1 MCESVAH
8 ITLIIC
14 NCRGCKKYPRTTK
27 YTDTWD
33 SQLQTA
39 GLRKKGGC
47 QYWSVQKS
55 SDMRKLQQKRDRKK
69 RPKKVT
75 KKK

>member
-39 GLRKKGGC
+39 DLRKKGGC

-55 SDMRKLQQKRDRKK
+55 IDMRKLQQKVTAKSD
-69 RPKKVT
+69 PKSDPK
-75 KKK
+75 